1 VGVAIGTLA
10 SLAVGRVLASLLYGV
25 SPFDPVAYGVAAAL
39 LVAVAALANLAP
51 ALTAS
56 RVDPL
61 TALRRD

>member
-1 VGVAIGTLA
+1 
-10 SLAVGRVLASLLYGV
+10 
-25 SPFDPVAYGVAAAL
+25 VAYGVAAAL